1 MPLVQAED
9 AYWPDGGV
17 THSTGAGAAGPGLG
31 GSRLERPVA
40 GTSRSWNTRRQLR
53 AVEVLVLCDR
63 ARERATA
70 LEWRVGSMGFGC
82 TDILRLLLLLEL
94 TLSAATRQRFDNSTV
109 TKSRMR
115 LFAFHVK

>member
-1 MPLVQAED
+1 
-9 AYWPDGGV
+9 
-17 THSTGAGAAGPGLG
+17 
-31 GSRLERPVA
+31 
-40 GTSRSWNTRRQLR
+40 
-53 AVEVLVLCDR
+53 
-63 ARERATA
+63 
-70 LEWRVGSMGFGC
+70 MGFGC